1 MKKDIDTFP
10 ETVSAREP
18 LSDGFFLN
26 RNVIKLFG
34 EVCDEMANYAISA
47 MLYLNYIFNIE
58 KVPRS
63 KREINLWINSPGGS
77 VSAGLAIYDTM
88 NYIDCDI
95 RTTCVGMAASMGA
108 FLLSAGTHGKRE
120 ALLHSTV
127 LIHQPLGGTQ
137 GQASDIL
144 LYAERPNLKWCTDI
158 SYIPTKEGFVY
169 LSVIKDLYDNF
180 VVAYKV
186 GTENNN
192 SLVYETI
199 KAAKREVTAELQLH
213 SDQGFQYTSDG
224 YFKLTKSYHI
234 TPSMSSPKTP
244 LDNACAENF
253 FSTLKSEWFHRYT
266 PATKEE
272 ARLLLGEYIHFYNYE
287 RIQLKNKTDTV

>member
-1 MKKDIDTFP
+1 MKASVKYRVIHRFKDKYNVRDMCTF
-10 ETVSAREP
+10 
-18 LSDGFFLN
+18 F
-26 RNVIKLFG
+26 
-34 EVCDEMANYAISA
+34 
-47 MLYLNYIFNIE
+47 
-58 KVPRS
+58 
-63 KREINLWINSPGGS
+63 S
-77 VSAGLAIYDTM
+77 VSRSGYYAWTKKADKEDPDKQIGELIRDCQKKTRQTYGYRRVQIWLLREFGLVM
-88 NYIDCDI
+88 NHKAVLRVMNKYN
-95 RTTCVGMAASMGA
+95 
-108 FLLSAGTHGKRE
+108 LLSKSRRKRKWVQNCE
-120 ALLHSTV
+120 SIHKYTNLLERNF
-127 LIHQPLGGTQ
+127 
-137 GQASDIL
+137 
-144 LYAERPNLKWCTDI
+144 YAERPNLKWCTDI

-192 SLVYETI
+192 NLVYETV

-234 TPSMSSPKTP
+234 TPSMSSPGTP

-253 FSTLKSEWFHRYT
+253 FSTLKSEWLYRYT

-287 RIQLKNKTDTV
+287 RIQLKTKLTP

>member
-1 MKKDIDTFP
+1 MKASVKYRVIHRFKDKYNVRDMCTFFG
-10 ETVSAREP
+10 VSRSGYYAWTKKADKEDPDKQIGELIRDCQKKTRQTYGYRRVQIWLLRE
-18 LSDGFFLN
+18 
-26 RNVIKLFG
+26 FG
-34 EVCDEMANYAISA
+34 LV
-47 MLYLNYIFNIE
+47 
-58 KVPRS
+58 
-63 KREINLWINSPGGS
+63 
-77 VSAGLAIYDTM
+77 M
-88 NYIDCDI
+88 NHKAVLRVMNKYN
-95 RTTCVGMAASMGA
+95 
-108 FLLSAGTHGKRE
+108 LLSKSRRKRKWVQNCE
-120 ALLHSTV
+120 SIHKYTNLLERNF
-127 LIHQPLGGTQ
+127 
-137 GQASDIL
+137 
-144 LYAERPNLKWCTDI
+144 YAERPNLKWCTDI

-192 SLVYETI
+192 NLVYETV

-234 TPSMSSPKTP
+234 TPSMSSPGTP

-253 FSTLKSEWFHRYT
+253 FSTLKSKWFHRYT

-287 RIQLKNKTDTV
+287 RIQLKTKLTPYEKRCQFQEITSF

>member
-1 MKKDIDTFP
+1 MCNFFKVSRSGYYAWTKKMDKEDPDKQIGELIQQCQKKTRQ
-10 ETVSAREP
+10 TYGYRRVQIWLLRE
-18 LSDGFFLN
+18 
-26 RNVIKLFG
+26 FG
-34 EVCDEMANYAISA
+34 LV
-47 MLYLNYIFNIE
+47 
-58 KVPRS
+58 
-63 KREINLWINSPGGS
+63 
-77 VSAGLAIYDTM
+77 M
-88 NYIDCDI
+88 NHKAVLRVMNKYN
-95 RTTCVGMAASMGA
+95 
-108 FLLSAGTHGKRE
+108 LLSKSRRKRKWVQNHE
-120 ALLHSTV
+120 SLHRYSN
-127 LIHQPLGGTQ
+127 LFERNF
-137 GQASDIL
+137 
-144 LYAERPNLKWCTDI
+144 YAERPNLKWCTDI

-192 SLVYETI
+192 NLVYETV

-213 SDQGFQYTSDG
+213 SDQGFQYTSEG

-234 TPSMSSPKTP
+234 TPSMSSPGTP

-253 FSTLKSEWFHRYT
+253 FSTLKSEWLHRCT

-287 RIQLKNKTDTV
+287 RIQLKTKLTPYEKRCQFRENTSF

>member
-1 MKKDIDTFP
+1 MRANVKYRVIHRFKDKYNVRDMCIFFGVSRSGYYAWTKKADKEDPDQQIGDCQKKTRQ
-10 ETVSAREP
+10 TYGYRRVQIWLLRE
-18 LSDGFFLN
+18 
-26 RNVIKLFG
+26 FG
-34 EVCDEMANYAISA
+34 LV
-47 MLYLNYIFNIE
+47 
-58 KVPRS
+58 
-63 KREINLWINSPGGS
+63 
-77 VSAGLAIYDTM
+77 M
-88 NYIDCDI
+88 NHKAVLRVMNKYN
-95 RTTCVGMAASMGA
+95 
-108 FLLSAGTHGKRE
+108 LLSKSRRKRKWVQNCE
-120 ALLHSTV
+120 S
-127 LIHQPLGGTQ
+127 IHKYTNMLERNF
-137 GQASDIL
+137 
-144 LYAERPNLKWCTDI
+144 YAERPNLKWCTDI

-192 SLVYETI
+192 NLVYETV

-234 TPSMSSPKTP
+234 TPSMSSPGTP

-272 ARLLLGEYIHFYNYE
+272 ARLLLGEYIHFYNYD
-287 RIQLKNKTDTV
+287 RIQLKTKLTPYEKRCQFQEITSF

>member
-1 MKKDIDTFP
+1 MNASVKYRVIHRFKDKYNVRDMCIFFGVSRSGYYAWTKKTDKEDSDKQIGELIRDCQKKTRQ
-10 ETVSAREP
+10 TYGYRRVQIWLLRE
-18 LSDGFFLN
+18 
-26 RNVIKLFG
+26 FG
-34 EVCDEMANYAISA
+34 LV
-47 MLYLNYIFNIE
+47 
-58 KVPRS
+58 
-63 KREINLWINSPGGS
+63 
-77 VSAGLAIYDTM
+77 M
-88 NYIDCDI
+88 NHRAVLRVMNKYN
-95 RTTCVGMAASMGA
+95 
-108 FLLSAGTHGKRE
+108 LLSKSRRKRKWVQNCE
-120 ALLHSTV
+120 SIHKYTNLLERNF
-127 LIHQPLGGTQ
+127 
-137 GQASDIL
+137 
-144 LYAERPNLKWCTDI
+144 YADRPNMKWCTDV

-192 SLVYETI
+192 NLVYETV

-213 SDQGFQYTSDG
+213 SDQGFQYTSEG

-234 TPSMSSPKTP
+234 TPSMSSPGTP

-253 FSTLKSEWFHRYT
+253 FSTLKSEWLHRHT

-287 RIQLKNKTDTV
+287 RIQLKTKLTPYEKRCQFRDNASF

>member
-1 MKKDIDTFP
+1 MKASVKYRVIHRFKDKYNVRDMCIFFG
-10 ETVSAREP
+10 VSRSGYYAWTKKVDKEDPDKQIGELIRDCQKKTRQTYGYRRVQIWLLRE
-18 LSDGFFLN
+18 
-26 RNVIKLFG
+26 FG
-34 EVCDEMANYAISA
+34 LV
-47 MLYLNYIFNIE
+47 
-58 KVPRS
+58 
-63 KREINLWINSPGGS
+63 
-77 VSAGLAIYDTM
+77 M
-88 NYIDCDI
+88 NHKAVLRVMNKYN
-95 RTTCVGMAASMGA
+95 
-108 FLLSAGTHGKRE
+108 LLSKSRRKRKWVQNCE
-120 ALLHSTV
+120 SIHKYTNLLERNF
-127 LIHQPLGGTQ
+127 
-137 GQASDIL
+137 
-144 LYAERPNLKWCTDI
+144 YAERPNLKWCTDI

-192 SLVYETI
+192 NLVYETV

-213 SDQGFQYTSDG
+213 SDQGFQYTSEG

-234 TPSMSSPKTP
+234 TPSMSSPGTP

-287 RIQLKNKTDTV
+287 RIQLKTKLTPYEKRCQFQEITSF

>member
-1 MKKDIDTFP
+1 MKASVKYRVINRFKDKYNVRDMCIFFG
-10 ETVSAREP
+10 VSRSGYYAWTKKADKEDPDQQIGELIRDCQKKTRQTYGYRRVQIWLLRE
-18 LSDGFFLN
+18 
-26 RNVIKLFG
+26 FG
-34 EVCDEMANYAISA
+34 LV
-47 MLYLNYIFNIE
+47 
-58 KVPRS
+58 
-63 KREINLWINSPGGS
+63 
-77 VSAGLAIYDTM
+77 M
-88 NYIDCDI
+88 NHKAVLRVMNKYN
-95 RTTCVGMAASMGA
+95 
-108 FLLSAGTHGKRE
+108 LLSKSRRKRKWVQNCE
-120 ALLHSTV
+120 SIHKYTNLLERNF
-127 LIHQPLGGTQ
+127 
-137 GQASDIL
+137 
-144 LYAERPNLKWCTDI
+144 YAERPNLKWCTDI

-180 VVAYKV
+180 VVAYKI

-192 SLVYETI
+192 NLVYETV

-234 TPSMSSPKTP
+234 TPSMSSPGTP

-287 RIQLKNKTDTV
+287 RIQLKTKLTPYEKRCQFREITSF

>member
-1 MKKDIDTFP
+1 MKASVKYRVIHRFKDKYNVRDMCTFFG
-10 ETVSAREP
+10 VSRSGYYAWTKKADKEDPDKQIGELIRDCQKKTRQTYGYRRVQIWLLRE
-18 LSDGFFLN
+18 
-26 RNVIKLFG
+26 FG
-34 EVCDEMANYAISA
+34 LV
-47 MLYLNYIFNIE
+47 
-58 KVPRS
+58 
-63 KREINLWINSPGGS
+63 
-77 VSAGLAIYDTM
+77 M
-88 NYIDCDI
+88 NHKAVLRVMNKYN
-95 RTTCVGMAASMGA
+95 
-108 FLLSAGTHGKRE
+108 LLSKSRRKRKWVQNCE
-120 ALLHSTV
+120 S
-127 LIHQPLGGTQ
+127 IHKYTNMLERNF
-137 GQASDIL
+137 
-144 LYAERPNLKWCTDI
+144 YAERPNLKWCTDI

-192 SLVYETI
+192 NLVYETV

-234 TPSMSSPKTP
+234 TPSMSSPGTP

-287 RIQLKNKTDTV
+287 RIQLKTKLTPYEKRCQFREITSF